1 MTVLFMSDSCFLL
14 RLLLSVLCLSRKSFP
29 LFVNSNREMSSSE
42 TLLEDGTD
50 SELLKMDWLI
60 PPSVGAEIVE

>member
-1 MTVLFMSDSCFLL
+1 
-14 RLLLSVLCLSRKSFP
+14 
-29 LFVNSNREMSSSE
+29 MSSSE

-60 PPSVGAEIVE
+60 PPSVGAGNEK